1 MRITYFI
8 CIFLIFI
15 VFPFLSRS
23 QGLYG
28 RWRCIQHTIHSTGK
42 ADRNILDELY
52 QVKPCARNT
61 IYEFRTNG
69 QAFMY
74 IRDCD
79 ISYTRM
85 QLKIW
90 RKARFEVKD
99 DRFILYLNNF
109 SKPVEYVI
117 KFESRI
123 IVLTNSEETIVYER
137 A

>member
-1 MRITYFI
+1 
-8 CIFLIFI
+8 
-15 VFPFLSRS
+15 
-23 QGLYG
+23 
-28 RWRCIQHTIHSTGK
+28 
-42 ADRNILDELY
+42 
-52 QVKPCARNT
+52 
-61 IYEFRTNG
+61 
-69 QAFMY
+69 MY